1 MEALFAI
8 KKIISLYCLREL
20 ALEADTVHSDTR
32 FTQVAV
38 KSWA

>member
-8 KKIISLYCLREL
+8 KEIISLYRLRGL
-20 ALEADTVHSDTR
+20 APEADTVHSNTG